1 LPYPD
6 NLSLFIDQATNSAFG
21 GIPFGVNKVTVRG
34 NMWVSDGIAGTITY
48 GAMMYI
54 SDKAAKDHVKRIE
67 GLDIISRL
75 NGVKYTLKAT
85 GKKSMGLIA
94 QDVEMVLPELVETA
108 SGSDLKGVQYANI
121 IAPLI
126 EAIKEQQAEIKQ
138 LQRELKA
145 LKKENRF

>member
-1 LPYPD
+1 
-6 NLSLFIDQATNSAFG
+6 
-21 GIPFGVNKVTVRG
+21 
-34 NMWVSDGIAGTITY
+34 
-48 GAMMYI
+48 
-54 SDKAAKDHVKRIE
+54 
-67 GLDIISRL
+67 
-75 NGVKYTLKAT
+75 
-85 GKKSMGLIA
+85 MGLIA